1 MLREVVADDGRVI
14 HRPRN
19 DLQAECLG
27 LGYPFGMFLQDAVTI
42 VYAGVAGFLYGLG
55 RKVAAEIIGDGAV
68 ASIDELVAI
77 ALGEGDEEGAA
88 EDVVLAEEV
97 EHVGHAALLQLYH
110 ELHAGEGLDVGS
122 EEVFEQ
128 GEGFAVAEGLLAEVV
143 VVEVFHGEAL
153 VGGVVVDDEAAVTRL
168 AHVELGAV
176 DVELE
181 GFAEG
186 GNGVLGIF

>member
-1 MLREVVADDGRVI
+1 M
-14 HRPRN
+14 
-19 DLQAECLG
+19 
-27 LGYPFGMFLQDAVTI
+27 TI
-42 VYAGVAGFLYGLG
+42 VYAGVAGVMHGC
-55 RKVAAEIIGDGAV
+55 RRHIAAEIVGDGAV
-68 ASIDELVAI
+68 AGLDKLVAI
-77 ALGEGDEEGAA
+77 ALGEGDEEGAV

-97 EHVGHAALLQLYH
+97 EDVGHAALLQLYH
-110 ELHAGEGLDVGS
+110 ELHAGEGLGVGS

-143 VVEVFHGEAL
+143 VVEVFHGKAF
-153 VGGVVVDDEAAVTRL
+153 VGGVVVDDEAAVARL

-181 GFAEG
+181 GFAKG